1 LTDSAA
7 SGVQLPDDLTQV
19 GYVSGAY
26 GVTGSIRVTPFSA
39 DADALLNV
47 KTWWLDK
54 PGLHSVTVRTAKL
67 HGGDVVAQLVGV
79 VGRDASE
86 ALKGAQVTI
95 PRSQFPEL
103 PAEEYYW
110 SDLIGL
116 EVVNLQGEALG
127 QVTDMMDNG
136 VQSIF
141 RISPAA
147 DAAAADAA
155 AADATADAKAPE
167 RLIPYVDQYVK
178 TIDLAAKKITVDW
191 GLDY

>member
-1 LTDSAA
+1 LTDLAA
-7 SGVQLPDDLTQV
+7 IPPDDLTQV
-19 GYVSGAY
+19 GYVSGAF

-39 DADALLNV
+39 DADALQSA

-54 PGLHSVTVRTAKL
+54 PVLHAVKVRTAKL

-79 VGRDASE
+79 VGRDAAE
-86 ALKGAQVTI
+86 ALKGAAVTI
-95 PRSQFPEL
+95 PRSEFPQL
-103 PAEEYYW
+103 PADEFYW

-141 RISPAA
+141 RITPVQD
-147 DAAAADAA
+147 DAAG
-155 AADATADAKAPE
+155 APASE

>member
-1 LTDSAA
+1 MTDTAA
-7 SGVQLPDDLTQV
+7 SGVQIPGDLTQV

-26 GVTGSIRVTPFSA
+26 GVTGSIRVTPFSS

-54 PGLHSVTVRTAKL
+54 PGLRAVTVRTTKL

-86 ALKGAQVTI
+86 ALKGAAVSI

-103 PAEEYYW
+103 AADEFYW

-116 EVVNLQGEALG
+116 DVVNLQGEALG

-136 VQSIF
+136 VQSIL
-141 RISPAA
+141 RITPVA
-147 DAAAADAA
+147 D
-155 AADATADAKAPE
+155 ADAKAE
-167 RLIPYVDQYVK
+167 QRLIPYVDQFVK
-178 TIDLAAKKITVDW
+178 TVDLAAKKITVDW